1 MTLLLTA
8 SMPLYEAMK
17 RCSDVIQYK
26 RFKDN
31 YITFI
36 EELRIYN
43 FEISKPS
50 KKLLDKF
57 DYDEVYSLVNI
68 LKESKR
74 NDSIIALLDT
84 LKSTISTKIYSNT
97 KNYYLKDTYGIMFLT
112 VLLLLSCFLVVIYPI
127 SVQILNSLNI
137 ILS

>member
-1 MTLLLTA
+1 
-8 SMPLYEAMK
+8 MPLYEAMK
-17 RCSDVIQYK
+17 RCSDVIQYR

-43 FEISKPS
+43 FEMSKPS
-50 KKLLDKF
+50 RNLLDKF

-84 LKSTISTKIYSNT
+84 LKSTISIKIYSNT

>member
-1 MTLLLTA
+1 
-8 SMPLYEAMK
+8 MPLYEAMK

-43 FEISKPS
+43 FEMSKPS
-50 KKLLDKF
+50 RNLLDKF

>member
-1 MTLLLTA
+1 
-8 SMPLYEAMK
+8 MPLYEAMK